1 MLSRAERAASSAGAK
16 SSLSGPKSWIKG
28 LGLGRA
34 LVSHWPR
41 RLRMDEAL
49 LAPPE
54 GELTQRA
61 VWPAAL
67 LNHLQ
72 FIPVAN
78 YRNGGGLRHGA
89 GRFPMRPVS
98 SWTTQTGV
106 ASGGAT
112 RVENKILIYGEKNR
126 LPDCEVKSA
135 GFKHLHP
142 RLPSEWKHL
151 KRLS

>member
-1 MLSRAERAASSAGAK
+1 MEPSSEVQITELLLFQGGPSRHSHRRTKRVLHHPPKNEKIKKQQLPFEPMLSRAERAASSAGAK
-16 SSLSGPKSWIKG
+16 STLSGPKSWIKG

-72 FIPVAN
+72 FIPVA
-78 YRNGGGLRHGA
+78 
-89 GRFPMRPVS
+89 
-98 SWTTQTGV
+98 TTETEE
-106 ASGGAT
+106 ASGTAQDAS
-112 RVENKILIYGEKNR
+112 R
-126 LPDCEVKSA
+126 
-135 GFKHLHP
+135 
-142 RLPSEWKHL
+142 
-151 KRLS
+151 